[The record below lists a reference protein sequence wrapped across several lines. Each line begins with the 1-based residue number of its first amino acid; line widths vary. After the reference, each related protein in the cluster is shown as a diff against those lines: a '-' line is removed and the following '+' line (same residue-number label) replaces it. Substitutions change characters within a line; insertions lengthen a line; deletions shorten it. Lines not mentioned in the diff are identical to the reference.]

1 MNAKEG
7 EKERILEMIP
17 EDQQK
22 LYINIWNRIESG
34 NKQSLYRDS
43 KSQLNESEMIEK
55 YHEISS
61 SEQGKMPPV
70 DWIGWH
76 NEVDLN
82 DVKLKYIQSLGKD
95 IHDFDMWD
103 SSRRR
108 LARKPFLN
116 GSENFVYKDPS
127 LLGRGP
133 TREVMSRLMDVNLN
147 NVSMHSN
154 NYGNS
159 VAEVSYTEDMAGT
172 LLQQLYQNI

>member
-1 MNAKEG
+1 
-7 EKERILEMIP
+7 
-17 EDQQK
+17 
-22 LYINIWNRIESG
+22 
-34 NKQSLYRDS
+34 
-43 KSQLNESEMIEK
+43 
-55 YHEISS
+55 
-61 SEQGKMPPV
+61 
-70 DWIGWH
+70 
-76 NEVDLN
+76 
-82 DVKLKYIQSLGKD
+82 
-95 IHDFDMWD
+95 MWD

-108 LARKPFLN
+108 IERKPFLN